1 MSHLLVGLRWV
12 KLLSEQATAYLQTS
26 LAIFL
31 GKNFP
36 ESVQR

>member
-1 MSHLLVGLRWV
+1 MSHLLVALRWV
-12 KLLSEQATAYLQTS
+12 KLLSEEATEHLQTS